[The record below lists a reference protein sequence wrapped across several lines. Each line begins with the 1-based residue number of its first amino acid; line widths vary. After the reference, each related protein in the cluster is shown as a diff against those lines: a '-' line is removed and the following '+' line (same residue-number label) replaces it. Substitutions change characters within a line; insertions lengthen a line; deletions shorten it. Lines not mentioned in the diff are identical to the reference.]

1 MHPRRVASSE
11 RLFSSSKTGRERRV
25 ELWSRVTEVLRESRA
40 DIVGSESL
48 VFPNRTGGFIDPHNF
63 RARAFRRIVHSALGP
78 DRDFSPHGLRHTFAS
93 LHLARG
99 TNLKWIQAM
108 GGWASAK
115 LLLDLYGHFLP
126 TETTGFADALDGTR
140 RQYAAPNRNALAS
153 PSRHA
158 PKRRARPHGSL
169 APRGGIEPP
178 TNCLEGSCSIQ
189 LSYRGAAGKI
199 AARLFGPFVDTPMP
213 SL

>member
-1 MHPRRVASSE
+1 M
-11 RLFSSSKTGRERRV
+11 
-25 ELWSRVTEVLRESRA
+25 
-40 DIVGSESL
+40 
-48 VFPNRTGGFIDPHNF
+48 FPSQTAGFIDPHNF
-63 RARAFRRIVHSALGP
+63 RARAFRRIVRRALGAN
-78 DRDFSPHGLRHTFAS
+78 RDFSPHGLRHTFAS

-140 RQYAAPNRNALAS
+140 RQYAAPNRSALLS
-153 PSRHA
+153 PSRRA
-158 PKRRARPHGSL
+158 PKNRARPQASL

-178 TNCLEGSCSIQ
+178 TRCLEGSCSIR
-189 LSYRGAAGKI
+189 LSYRGAAGRGG
-199 AARLFGPFVDTPMP
+199 AGHPGPLLADQ
-213 SL
+213 